1 MRQTN
6 DDDRRLIQGPDISEE
21 GNMKKLVVAA
31 SLAAAVA
38 VLATAAWGS
47 TRGSDKVA
55 SPANAGSSLVKCGK
69 TRSIGLM
76 APFTGP
82 AASIGINQVHWANY
96 FKSTYNRTHKTK
108 IKFVNEDT
116 QLGSA
121 NGTATA
127 VAGAQALGS
136 NKAVLGVVGP
146 AGSNEVKATTGA
158 LKGAGLG
165 WVSGSATNTTITTD
179 GVRTGYF
186 FRTVPPDSSQSKSVS
201 GYITGKLKLKNVYII
216 DDQEAYSTGLADEV
230 QAQLRAK
237 GVTVGRDGVSQQASD
252 FSSIIN
258 KIPRSVQLVYLPWQ
272 LPPKGQAFGR
282 QMKQLG
288 RGSTKLMGSDG
299 LFDPAFSGLGSN
311 VYDSFFPVNPSD
323 KRVAAFKKIHHG
335 TELFGAPSYV
345 AAQVVT
351 GAIDRACK
359 NGTASRAEV
368 RAQLKKTNIPASTSL
383 LGLPVQFNK
392 NGDMV
397 KKPFG
402 IYHSVKGVFVRVA

>member
-1 MRQTN
+1 
-6 DDDRRLIQGPDISEE
+6 
-21 GNMKKLVVAA
+21 MKKVVVAA
-31 SLAAAVA
+31 GLAAVMA

-47 TRGSDKVA
+47 TRGSSKVA
-55 SPANAGSSLVKCGK
+55 SVANADTALVKCGK

-82 AASIGINQVHWANY
+82 AASIGINQVHWANF
-96 FKSTYNRTHKTK
+96 FKSNYNKTHKKK

-116 QLGSA
+116 MLGSA
-121 NGTATA
+121 NGTAEA
-127 VAGAQALGS
+127 VKGAQALGS
-136 NKAVLGVVGP
+136 NSAVLGAVGP

-165 WVSGSATNTTITTD
+165 WVSGSATNTQITLD
-179 GVRTGYF
+179 GTRKGFF

-201 GYITGKLKLKNVYII
+201 GYITATLKLKRVYIV
-216 DDQEAYSTGLADEV
+216 EV
-230 QAQLRAK
+230 QAQLKAK
-237 GVTVGRDGVSQQASD
+237 GVTVGRDGVSQQQSD
-252 FSSIIN
+252 FTAIIN
-258 KIPRSVQLVYLPWQ
+258 KIPRNTQLVYLPWQ
-272 LPPKGQAFGR
+272 LPPKGQAFGQ
-282 QMKQLG
+282 QMKSLG
-288 RGSTKLMGSDG
+288 RAGTKLMGSDG
-299 LFDPAFSGLGSN
+299 LFDPLFAGLGNN

-323 KRVAAFKKIHHG
+323 KRVAAFKAIHKG

-368 RAQLKKTNIPASTSL
+368 RAQIKKTNIGVAASL
-383 LGLPVQFNK
+383 LGLPVAFNK

>member
-6 DDDRRLIQGPDISEE
+6 DGVRRLIQVPEISEE

-31 SLAAAVA
+31 SLAALMA

-47 TRGSDKVA
+47 TRGSNKVA
-55 SPANAGSSLVKCGK
+55 APANAGSQLVKCGK

-82 AASIGINQVHWANY
+82 AASIGINQVHWANFY
-96 FKSTYNRTHKTK
+96 KNSYNKTHKTK

-116 QLGSA
+116 MLGSA
-121 NGTATA
+121 NGTAEA
-127 VAGAQALGS
+127 VKGAQALGS
-136 NKAVLGVVGP
+136 NSAVLGVVGP

-165 WVSGSATNTTITTD
+165 FVSGSATNTQITLD
-179 GVRTGYF
+179 GTRTGYF

-201 GYITGKLKLKNVYII
+201 AYITGKLKLKNVYIV

-230 QAQLRAK
+230 QAQLKAK
-237 GVTVGRDGVSQQASD
+237 GVTVGRDGVSQQQSD
-252 FSSIIN
+252 FTAIIN
-258 KIPRSVQLVYLPWQ
+258 KIPRSAQLVYLPWQ
-272 LPPKGQAFGR
+272 LPPKGQAFGQ
-282 QMKQLG
+282 QMKGLG

-299 LFDPAFSGLGSN
+299 LFDPLFSKLGSN

-323 KRVAAFKKIHHG
+323 KRVAAFKKIHKG

-345 AAQVVT
+345 ATQVVA

-368 RAQLKKTNIPASTSL
+368 RAQLKKTNIAASTSL

>member
-1 MRQTN
+1 MR
-6 DDDRRLIQGPDISEE
+6 
-21 GNMKKLVVAA
+21 KAVVAA
-31 SLAAAVA
+31 VLAAAVA
-38 VLATAAWGS
+38 VLATAAWGATKAPNRVS
-47 TRGSDKVA
+47 SA
-55 SPANAGSSLVKCGK
+55 SNAGSALVKCGK
-69 TRSIGLM
+69 TRTIGLM

-82 AASIGINQVHWANY
+82 AASLGQPQVHWAQY
-96 FKSTYNRTHKTK
+96 FVSTYNRTHKK
-108 IKFVNEDT
+108 KFKFVKEDT
-116 QLGSA
+116 MLGAA
-121 NGTATA
+121 NGTAEA
-127 VAGAQALGS
+127 VKGAQALGS
-136 NKAVLGVVGP
+136 NASVLGAVGP

-165 WVSGSATNTTITTD
+165 WVSGSATNTQITLD
-179 GVRTGYF
+179 GTRRGFF

-201 GYITGKLKLKNVYII
+201 GYITATLKLKRVYIV

-230 QAQLRAK
+230 QAQLKAK
-237 GVTVGRDGVSQQASD
+237 GVTVGRDGVSQQQSD
-252 FSSIIN
+252 FTSIIN

-282 QMKQLG
+282 QMKSLG
-288 RGSTKLMGSDG
+288 RSGTKLMGSDG
-299 LFDPAFSGLGSN
+299 LFDPLFAGLGNN
-311 VYDSFFPVNPSD
+311 VYDSFFPVNPADS
-323 KRVAAFKKIHHG
+323 RVAAFKRIHKG

-345 AAQVVT
+345 AAQVVS

-368 RAQLKKTNIPASTSL
+368 RAQIKKTNIGVAASL
-383 LGLPVQFNK
+383 LGLPVAFNK

>member
-1 MRQTN
+1 
-6 DDDRRLIQGPDISEE
+6 
-21 GNMKKLVVAA
+21 MKKVVVAA
-31 SLAAAVA
+31 TLAAALA

-47 TRGSDKVA
+47 TKGSSRVA
-55 SPANAGSSLVKCGK
+55 APANAGNALVKCGK

-82 AASIGINQVHWANY
+82 AASIGINQVHWANFY
-96 FKSTYNRTHKTK
+96 RNSYNRTHKTK

-116 QLGSA
+116 MLGSA
-121 NGTATA
+121 NGTAEA
-127 VAGAQALGS
+127 VKGAQALGS
-136 NKAVLGVVGP
+136 NASVLGVVGP

-165 WVSGSATNTTITTD
+165 WVSGSATNTQISLD
-179 GVRTGYF
+179 GTRTGYF
-186 FRTVPPDSSQSKSVS
+186 FRTVPPDSSQSKSVTA
-201 GYITGKLKLKNVYII
+201 YIISKLKLKNIYII

-230 QAQLRAK
+230 QAQLKAK
-237 GVTVGRDGVSQQASD
+237 GVTVGRDGVSQQQSD
-252 FSSIIN
+252 FSSLIN
-258 KIPRSVQLVYLPWQ
+258 KIPRSAQLVYLPWQ
-272 LPPKGQAFGR
+272 LPPKGKAFGQ
-282 QMKQLG
+282 QMKSLG

-311 VYDSFFPVNPSD
+311 VYDSFFPLNPQD
-323 KRVAAFKKIHHG
+323 KRVAAFQKIHKA

-345 AAQVVT
+345 AAQVVA
-351 GAIDRACK
+351 GAIDRACA

-368 RAQLKKTNIPASTSL
+368 RQQIKKTNIAAKVSL
-383 LGLPVQFNK
+383 LGLPVAFDK
-392 NGDMV
+392 HGDMI

>member
-1 MRQTN
+1 
-6 DDDRRLIQGPDISEE
+6 
-21 GNMKKLVVAA
+21 MKKVVVAA
-31 SLAAAVA
+31 TLAAALA

-47 TRGSDKVA
+47 TKGPSRVA
-55 SPANAGSSLVKCGK
+55 APANAGNALVKCGK
-69 TRSIGLM
+69 THSIGLL

-96 FKSTYNRTHKTK
+96 FRTTYNRTHKTK

-116 QLGSA
+116 MLGSA
-121 NGTATA
+121 NGTAEA
-127 VAGAQALGS
+127 VKGAQALGS
-136 NKAVLGVVGP
+136 NAAVLGAVGP

-165 WVSGSATNTTITTD
+165 FVSGSATNTTITTD
-179 GVRTGYF
+179 GTRTGYF

-201 GYITGKLKLKNVYII
+201 AYITGTLKLKNVYII

-230 QAQLRAK
+230 QAQLKAK
-237 GVTVGRDGVSQQASD
+237 GVTVGRDGVSQQQSD
-252 FSSIIN
+252 FSPIIN
-258 KIPRSVQLVYLPWQ
+258 KIPRSAQLVYLPWQ

-282 QMKQLG
+282 TMKSLG

-299 LFDPAFSGLGSN
+299 LFDPLFAGLGSN

-359 NGTASRAEV
+359 NGTATRAEV
-368 RAQLKKTNIPASTSL
+368 RAQIKKTNISAKLSL
-383 LGLPVQFNK
+383 LGLPVAFDK
-392 NGDMV
+392 HGDMI

>member
-1 MRQTN
+1 
-6 DDDRRLIQGPDISEE
+6 
-21 GNMKKLVVAA
+21 MKKVVVAA
-31 SLAAAVA
+31 GLAAAMA

-47 TRGSDKVA
+47 TRGSSKVA
-55 SPANAGSSLVKCGK
+55 SSANAGSALVKCGK
-69 TRSIGLM
+69 TRSIGLL

-96 FKSTYNRTHKTK
+96 FRSTYNKSHKTK

-116 QLGSA
+116 QLGGP
-121 NGTATA
+121 NGTAAA
-127 VAGAQALGS
+127 VSGAQALGS
-136 NKAVLGVVGP
+136 NKNVLGVVGP

-165 WVSGSATNTTITTD
+165 WVSGSATNTTLTTD
-179 GVRTGYF
+179 GTRTGYF
-186 FRTVPPDSSQSKSVS
+186 FRTVPPDASQSKSVS
-201 GYITGKLKLKNVYII
+201 GYITAKLHLKNVYII

-230 QAQLRAK
+230 QAQLKAK
-237 GVTVGRDGVSQQASD
+237 GVTVGRDGVSQQQSD

-258 KIPRSVQLVYLPWQ
+258 KIPRSAQLVYLPWQ

-282 QMKQLG
+282 QMKSLG
-288 RGSTKLMGSDG
+288 RSGTKLMGSDG
-299 LFDPAFSGLGSN
+299 LFDPAFSGLGNN

-368 RAQLKKTNIPASTSL
+368 RAQIKKTSIPAKVSL

-392 NGDMV
+392 GGDMV

-402 IYHSVKGVFVRVA
+402 IYQSKKGVFVRVA